1 MQNFSEP
8 LFRKGRVLKT
18 ESLEA
23 LRDFPLHLARLGLE
37 RWADGILFGYDIR
50 YENGSVSVGAG
61 AAWHQGQV
69 VLTEAERLPFHAFEQ
84 QVTVCL
90 RLYPGAYTEDFYVR
104 QVQLRLKNGEA
115 GRDEFELGRFRL
127 SEGARLRKDYKDL
140 RDCRT
145 AYNTLDITQ
154 VPHAGPGGV
163 TVSPHILRIFA
174 QSVLESSSCQELDA
188 AFALMCLSQELVA
201 RAGLLR
207 YVARRLG
214 EPLREL
220 SHSEIFERLVRIAGM
235 GGQGMH
241 RERAK
246 EGPAVF

>member
-37 RWADGILFGYDIR
+37 RWADGILFGYDIH

-61 AAWHQGQV
+61 AAWHQGRV

-154 VPHAGPGGV
+154 VPYAGAEGV
-163 TVSPHILRIFA
+163 TVSPVLLRMFA
-174 QSVLESSSCQELDA
+174 RMVLAHRNAMELDVQ
-188 AFALMCLSQELVA
+188 FALLCLNQPPVSREC
-201 RAGLLR
+201 LLR
-207 YVARRLG
+207 YISRRMD
-214 EPLREL
+214 EPYREL
-220 SHSEIFERLVRIAGM
+220 THSEIYERLVHIAEAGNHGM
-235 GGQGMH
+235 QH
-241 RERAK
+241 TKRR